1 MLLFWYLVAIQ
12 TFPSVGYKL
21 AFFLLRFF
29 SLQSGTCPVCRRHF
43 PPAVMETPAAASSE
57 PDRDAPPANDSA
69 AEAP

>member
-1 MLLFWYLVAIQ
+1 MLLFWYLVAIPAVCLLW
-12 TFPSVGYKL
+12 TC
-21 AFFLLRFF
+21 FFLPWFF

>member
-1 MLLFWYLVAIQ
+1 MLLFWYFIAIQ
-12 TFPSVGYKL
+12 TFPFVGCEL
-21 AFFLLRFF
+21 AFSLPPFF

-57 PDRDAPPANDSA
+57 PDRDTPPASDSA